1 MVYADGRVI
10 TGFSHPV
17 AAFYNKP
24 GGPGSYT
31 DGFRLA
37 RGVSVD
43 INVNTADDNVFYANN
58 SAAES
63 EQGIFT
69 DGSMT
74 LGLDG
79 MHPDV
84 ERRVL
89 GLDAPR
95 SVEIGG
101 KTIQLSGTGTG
112 ANPPELGVGFVVEF
126 KSGGQNIYV
135 PYYVTK
141 AKFRQGGFRANTRQ
155 GTIDWQIAECEV
167 DLHRDDTDNHYWK
180 ETGQDCTTES
190 EAIEILEALLAVP
203 AEAANGG

>member
-17 AAFYNKP
+17 AAFYKNP

-43 INVNTADDNVFYANN
+43 INVNTADDNIFYANN
-58 SAAES
+58 AAAES

-69 DGSMT
+69 DGIMT

-79 MHPDV
+79 LHPEV
-84 ERRVL
+84 QRKVL

-95 SVEIGG
+95 SVEVSG

-112 ANPPELGVGFVVEF
+112 AKPPALGVGFVIEF
-126 KSGGQNIYV
+126 KSGGQSIYV
-135 PYYVTK
+135 PYYMTK
-141 AKFRQGGFRANTRQ
+141 AKFRQGGFRATTRQ
-155 GTIDWQIAECEV
+155 GTIDWQSAECTV
-167 DLHRDDTDNHYWK
+167 DLYRDDTDNHYWQ

-190 EAIEILEALLAVP
+190 EAIEILEALLAVS